1 MRINNILGWTV
12 LFGMAGV
19 LVCFFI
25 NYLFPD
31 VATWEAFLALEAGL
45 GYIANLAIVAAAFRF
60 FSHQVLDIKGIGKIR
75 ISQTHN
81 NIQDLTNLVSRHF
94 YEGKNFHRTPV
105 LEAFYGEDP
114 MEVLLEDPEYK
125 KYSEDASNLIKLNIR
140 GEDFVVKR
148 SSVRSLEALI
158 DAVRWI
164 HFKGEDIDTDT
175 RSAIYTEWY
184 KIN

>member
-1 MRINNILGWTV
+1 MRINNILGWTA
-12 LFGMAGV
+12 LFGIAGV
-19 LVCFFI
+19 LACFAI
-25 NYLFPD
+25 NYFFPN
-31 VATWEAFLALEAGL
+31 VAAWEAFLALEAGL

-60 FSHQVLDIKGIGKIR
+60 FSYQVLDIKGIGKIK

-105 LEAFYGEDP
+105 LDAFYGEEP
-114 MEVLLEDPEYK
+114 MEVLAEDPEYK
-125 KYSEDASNLIKLNIR
+125 NYSENASNVIKLNIK

-148 SSVRSLEALI
+148 SSVRSLDALI

-164 HFKGEDIDTDT
+164 HFKGDDIDKDT
-175 RSAIYTEWY
+175 RSAIYAEWY
-184 KIN
+184 KID